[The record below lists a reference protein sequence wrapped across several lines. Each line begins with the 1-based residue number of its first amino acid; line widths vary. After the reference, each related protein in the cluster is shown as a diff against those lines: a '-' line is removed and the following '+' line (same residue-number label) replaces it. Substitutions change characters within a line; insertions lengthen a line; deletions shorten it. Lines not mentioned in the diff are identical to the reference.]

1 LIFYNILFNFNGEF
15 YVSQLTKLLLL
26 EVTVESM
33 DTNKEELSK
42 SLEEFQSKM
51 DSFSSILEKF
61 GFDIITKMGQT
72 NLKITQL
79 TDKINVLDKTT
90 IDIKSLIPQL
100 SNVIENQKV
109 LEDELDL
116 IKSLLKSM
124 GQTTS
129 FKKKEIENSVVR
141 DETATS
147 KKELILNQLNGL
159 KENLED
165 NDDPLSI
172 IPILEQ
178 VKEDIFEFTG
188 GHRILYEI
196 SQVINRLNSSS
207 SLNDLMN
214 EKDTL
219 SSTIKNHLMEK
230 ITFFFFFLML
240 KD

>member
-1 LIFYNILFNFNGEF
+1 MDLKIEDLF
-15 YVSQLTKLLLL
+15 
-26 EVTVESM
+26 
-33 DTNKEELSK
+33 K

-51 DSFSSILEKF
+51 ASFSSILEKF
-61 GFDIITKMGQT
+61 GLDIITKMGQT

-79 TDKINVLDKTT
+79 TDKINGLDKAT

-116 IKSLLKSM
+116 IKSLLKNM
-124 GQTTS
+124 GQIS
-129 FKKKEIENSVVR
+129 SKKKEVENSVER

-147 KKELILNQLNGL
+147 KKELILNQLDGL
-159 KENLED
+159 KENVED
-165 NDDPLSI
+165 LDDPLVVK
-172 IPILEQ
+172 PILEQ

-214 EKDTL
+214 EQDSTSK
-219 SSTIKNHLMEK
+219 TIKDHLMEK
-230 ITFFFFFLML
+230 ITFWINKLMV

>member
-1 LIFYNILFNFNGEF
+1 MDVNIE
-15 YVSQLTKLLLL
+15 
-26 EVTVESM
+26 
-33 DTNKEELSK
+33 DLSK
-42 SLEEFQSKM
+42 AFEEFQSKM
-51 DSFSSILEKF
+51 ESFSSILEKF
-61 GFDIITKMGQT
+61 GLDIITKMGQT

-79 TDKINVLDKTT
+79 TDKINGLDKAT

-116 IKSLLKSM
+116 IKSLLKNM
-124 GQTTS
+124 GQIS
-129 FKKKEIENSVVR
+129 SKKKEVENSVER

-147 KKELILNQLNGL
+147 KKELILNQLDGL
-159 KENLED
+159 KENVED
-165 NDDPLSI
+165 LDDPLVVK
-172 IPILEQ
+172 PILEQ

-214 EKDTL
+214 EQDSTSK
-219 SSTIKNHLMEK
+219 TIKDHLMEK
-230 ITFFFFFLML
+230 ITFWINKLMV

>member
-1 LIFYNILFNFNGEF
+1 MDVNIE
-15 YVSQLTKLLLL
+15 
-26 EVTVESM
+26 
-33 DTNKEELSK
+33 DLSK
-42 SLEEFQSKM
+42 SFEEFQSKM
-51 DSFSSILEKF
+51 ESFSSILEKF
-61 GFDIITKMGQT
+61 GLDIITKMGQT

-79 TDKINVLDKTT
+79 TDKINGLDKAT

-116 IKSLLKSM
+116 IKSLLKNM
-124 GQTTS
+124 GPIS
-129 FKKKEIENSVVR
+129 SKKKEVENSVER
-141 DETATS
+141 DKTATS

-165 NDDPLSI
+165 LNDPLVVK
-172 IPILEQ
+172 PILEQ

-214 EKDTL
+214 EQDSTSK
-219 SSTIKNHLMEK
+219 TIKDHLMEK
-230 ITFFFFFLML
+230 ITFWINKLMV

>member
-1 LIFYNILFNFNGEF
+1 MDVNIE
-15 YVSQLTKLLLL
+15 
-26 EVTVESM
+26 
-33 DTNKEELSK
+33 DLSK
-42 SLEEFQSKM
+42 SFEEFQSKM
-51 DSFSSILEKF
+51 ESFSSILEKF
-61 GFDIITKMGQT
+61 GLDIITKMGQT

-79 TDKINVLDKTT
+79 TDKINGLDKAT
-90 IDIKSLIPQL
+90 IDIKGLIPQL

-116 IKSLLKSM
+116 IKSLLKNM
-124 GQTTS
+124 GPIS
-129 FKKKEIENSVVR
+129 SKKKEVENSVER

-165 NDDPLSI
+165 LDDPLVVK
-172 IPILEQ
+172 PILEQ

-214 EKDTL
+214 EQDSTSK
-219 SSTIKNHLMEK
+219 TIKDHLMEK
-230 ITFFFFFLML
+230 ITFWINKLMV